1 MDEFETGK
9 AEFLEMVKKVDPQVQ
24 VVIPTTS
31 ANSMFL
37 ISLAKGK
44 AKKFITISEDDLVDL
59 TEDDLI
65 RSGVEDQIRQA
76 ISEISVPP

>member
-1 MDEFETGK
+1 MDEFETEK
-9 AEFLEMVKKVDPQVQ
+9 AEFLELVKKVDPQVQ

-65 RSGVEDQIRQA
+65 RSGVEDQIRQV
-76 ISEISVPP
+76 ISEIGAPP

>member
-1 MDEFETGK
+1 MDEFETAK

-44 AKKFITISEDDLVDL
+44 AKKFITVSEDDLVDL

-65 RSGVEDQIRQA
+65 RSGIEDQIRQV
-76 ISEISVPP
+76 ISEIHTPP

>member
-9 AEFLEMVKKVDPQVQ
+9 KHLLELLKTVDPQVQ
-24 VVIPTTS
+24 VVIPTAP

-37 ISLAKGK
+37 ISLSKGK

-59 TEDDLI
+59 VEDDLI

-76 ISEISVPP
+76 VAEISTGT

>member
-9 AEFLEMVKKVDPQVQ
+9 AKFLELVKKVDPEVQ

-44 AKKFITISEDDLVDL
+44 AKKFLTISEDDLIDL
-59 TEDDLI
+59 VEDDLI
-65 RSGVEDQIRQA
+65 RSGVEDQIRQS
-76 ISEISVPP
+76 ISELTSSS

>member
-9 AEFLEMVKKVDPQVQ
+9 SQFLELVKKVDPQLQ
-24 VVIPTTS
+24 AVIPTAP

-37 ISLAKGK
+37 ISLSKGK
-44 AKKFITISEDDLVDL
+44 VKKFIKISEDDLVDL
-59 TEDDLI
+59 AEDDLI

-76 ISEISVPP
+76 IAEIGTAS

>member
-9 AEFLEMVKKVDPQVQ
+9 AEFLELVKKVDPRVQ
-24 VVIPTTS
+24 VVIPTAS

-44 AKKFITISEDDLVDL
+44 AKKFITISEDDMVDL

-65 RSGVEDQIRQA
+65 RSGIEDQIRQV
-76 ISEISVPP
+76 ISEISAPP

>member
-9 AEFLEMVKKVDPQVQ
+9 SQFLEVVKKVDPQLQ
-24 VVIPTTS
+24 AVIPTAS

-37 ISLAKGK
+37 ISLSKGK

-59 TEDDLI
+59 VEDDLI

-76 ISEISVPP
+76 IAEIGTAS